1 MTENIYGFMQN
12 WNIQKFIAKKKE
24 REIKYDEVYDTWEEW
39 GKFLFNLNF
48 FNRVHTNFI
57 LCKNSQWLII

>member
-1 MTENIYGFMQN
+1 MDLCKIGIYKSLLQ
-12 WNIQKFIAKKKE
+12 KKKE

-48 FNRVHTNFI
+48 FSRVHTNFI
-57 LCKNSQWLII
+57 LYKNSQWLII

>member
-24 REIKYDEVYDTWEEW
+24 REIKYNEVYDT
-39 GKFLFNLNF
+39 
-48 FNRVHTNFI
+48 
-57 LCKNSQWLII
+57 